1 MSETLAKTRCIL
13 VDKLGVEDADV
24 KPTSTLQSLGADSLD
39 TVEVVFELEKE
50 FSISIPEEEAEK
62 LASGTVQQIADYVVK
77 KLRV

>member
-1 MSETLAKTRCIL
+1 M
-13 VDKLGVEDADV
+13 
-24 KPTSTLQSLGADSLD
+24 
-39 TVEVVFELEKE
+39 ELEKE